1 MFFVLNFI
9 IILEKMNFLNY
20 FELTLCIQFVIINIA
35 MSELDFL
42 RNYSAGG
49 DIMHTVIAT
58 KSISEFY
65 KWMNGDEF
73 FHAIPLDS
81 KKKFLAAANNY
92 FEELEKIKV
101 SNAYKTFSSIP
112 EIYIWLSNILKVFVK
127 YLNIYDLSE
136 DAKNLSDLL
145 IECLAQQ
152 IDEHSTIELFS
163 TLYKKIKKNLGC

>member
-1 MFFVLNFI
+1 
-9 IILEKMNFLNY
+9 MNFLNY
-20 FELTLCIQFVIINIA
+20 FELTLCIQFAIINIA
-35 MSELDFL
+35 MSKLDFL

-49 DIMHTVIAT
+49 DIMPNIVTT

-73 FHAIPLDS
+73 FHTIPLDS

-163 TLYKKIKKNLGC
+163 TLYKKIKENLGC